1 MGHITIDIDFKG
13 AKVPDYAALE
23 AVLERHILWHS
34 TYGDM
39 PMPNHIVFTDSG
51 GYHLY
56 YTFEDLPNGKE
67 GLMEQGIQATNIKLL
82 ARWVQIEKALQ
93 GEGLNFHVDTAAVDS
108 SRVFRVPGSLHEDT
122 GRICRMK
129 PLRPTRYVYKKLCRS
144 LMEKPWKGEYAIKS
158 AYRDIK
164 RARNEYVPKSYEAD
178 KL

>member
-1 MGHITIDIDFKG
+1 M
-13 AKVPDYAALE
+13 
-23 AVLERHILWHS
+23 
-34 TYGDM
+34 
-39 PMPNHIVFTDSG
+39 
-51 GYHLY
+51 
-56 YTFEDLPNGKE
+56 
-67 GLMEQGIQATNIKLL
+67 
-82 ARWVQIEKALQ
+82 
-93 GEGLNFHVDTAAVDS
+93 DS

-129 PLRPTRYVYKKLCRS
+129 PLRPTRYVYKELCRS